1 MDSKRLARVLRAVL
15 AGDFDF
21 DAPSHRT
28 SSGIALFLAGLGAGV
43 LVGMLFAPASGETFR
58 SEIGE
63 KARDGFE
70 KAKSKA
76 QDFAGRQKNPSSET
90 VLPAAEKN
98 AS

>member
-28 SSGIALFLAGLGAGV
+28 SSGIALFVAGLGAGL
-43 LVGMLFAPASGETFR
+43 LVGMLFAPTSGETFR
-58 SEIGE
+58 SEIGD

-70 KAKSKA
+70 KARSKA
-76 QDFAGRQKNPSSET
+76 QDFAGRQKNPTSET
-90 VLPAAEKN
+90 ASAVAEKN